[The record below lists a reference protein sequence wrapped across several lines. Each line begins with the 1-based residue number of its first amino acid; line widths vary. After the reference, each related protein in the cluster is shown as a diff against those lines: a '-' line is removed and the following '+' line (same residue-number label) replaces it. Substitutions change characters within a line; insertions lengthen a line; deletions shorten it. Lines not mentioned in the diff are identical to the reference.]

1 MTSIS
6 SSLNTFFLSIF
17 AKDVRFSNHI
27 KSVRRRFQT
36 LTLTYMN
43 INLICLLA
51 VFSLFIRFSFGL
63 ENAHLVFFYTLPL
76 FALTFF
82 WISKTKLDLAAMTLV
97 IVFHISSKFASDF
110 LEMPFMSLTGIMLYP
125 YILLSLTSSLKIFF
139 LNVFLCMG
147 QFFYNAAKVR
157 LIFDDETI
165 SSEQSR
171 QISSLLY
178 YVLFIFTSICFLS
191 IFQKVTEAHIGSLA
205 QSNFEKSEKLTQ
217 EVIQSMEAKDI
228 FISMMSHEIRN
239 PLNALKTSI
248 EYLLQIIKDKTQL
261 SILKNAKLSGEV
273 LLNLVNNVL
282 DAAKLKSD
290 KMEISPIET
299 DFVSVV
305 EKALTINSESLKDKE
320 IFAKAWISQDL
331 PGLMWLDPSR
341 LLQILLNLLSNAIKF
356 TSKEG
361 KIDIYVSW
369 LDGERI
375 QNHERLLEPFGERN
389 SLVRDIGM
397 EGFLEEMNPEEN
409 KSFTQNMESLS
420 HQYQFSCNYNFNDV
434 SPSNASKQS
443 PRKSRKPW
451 EILRINSVQR
461 NQNQESTGYL
471 KVQVQDTGCGIAEN
485 QLSRLFGMFEQSREH
500 ARMASG
506 GTGLGLWVCKQLC
519 QKMNGDIAVY
529 SQKDIGTS
537 FVFYLPV
544 QNNNVRMTSI
554 FRSLSPAKSLRALV
568 VDDYATNRYMH
579 KLFLEEQGV
588 QVSVAC
594 DGQEAVEKYKNNREN
609 PFGLILMDVQMP
621 VMDGFSAASRIR
633 QWEQVK
639 NLPKAAI
646 YFVTGEY
653 FSEEDVL
660 RIFKERGGGQVQGIK
675 CLKKPLETEIIRDIV
690 CKLK

>member
-1 MTSIS
+1 
-6 SSLNTFFLSIF
+6 
-17 AKDVRFSNHI
+17 
-27 KSVRRRFQT
+27 
-36 LTLTYMN
+36 MN

-375 QNHERLLEPFGERN
+375 QNHERLLEPFGGRN
-389 SLVRDIGM
+389 SLVRDIGT